1 MEQRRFP
8 PKKRRR
14 VQSEEGCKIEVK
26 KTKSGKKIV
35 IGKNCTR
42 EQLRMLQESG
52 EINLNEGAEDGK
64 A

>member
-1 MEQRRFP
+1 MENQRRFP
-8 PKKRRR
+8 PKPRRKPE
-14 VQSEEGCKIEVK
+14 EEGCKIEVK
-26 KTKSGKKIV
+26 KTRSGKKII

-52 EINLNEGAEDGK
+52 EINLNEGGEDGK

>member
-8 PKKRRR
+8 PKKRRAP
-14 VQSEEGCKIEVK
+14 SEEGCKIEVK

>member
-8 PKKRRR
+8 PKPRKKPE
-14 VQSEEGCKIEVK
+14 EEGCKIEMK
-26 KTKSGKKIV
+26 KTRSGKKII

-42 EQLRMLQESG
+42 DQIRMLQESG
-52 EINLNEGAEDGK
+52 ELNINEGGEDGK

>member
-8 PKKRRR
+8 PKPRKKPE
-14 VQSEEGCKIEVK
+14 EEGCKIEVK
-26 KTKSGKKIV
+26 KTRSGKKII

-52 EINLNEGAEDGK
+52 EINLNEGGEDGK